1 MRPLIVALSLCLFV
15 TGATRP
21 VQAADPPA
29 INPTD
34 NPRSALSS
42 FTERCGGCHGL
53 QGISVPD
60 RIPTLRHVV
69 GYYLCTPEGRDYA
82 IRLPNVAFSKLS
94 DRELADMMN
103 FVMFT
108 LGAGSAPAG
117 ASPYTGAEV
126 GRLRQQPL
134 ASTDLLEKRRAVVTG
149 ITAKCTGASA
159 LWDYQT
165 AAERRAN
172 LGAYP

>member
-1 MRPLIVALSLCLFV
+1 MRPLILVLTLCLFA
-15 TGATRP
+15 TGAAMP
-21 VQAADPPA
+21 VPAADPQA
-29 INPTD
+29 VNPMD
-34 NPRSALSS
+34 SPRSALSS

-60 RIPTLRHVV
+60 RIPTLRHIV

-108 LGAGSAPAG
+108 LGADSVPAG
-117 ASPYTGAEV
+117 ARPYSVAEV

-134 ASTDLLEKRRAVVTG
+134 ASTDLLERRRAVVAG
-149 ITAKCTGASA
+149 ITAKCAGASA